1 MDIVSSPG
9 QLQARD
15 NALALQTLKDEA
27 EIAVLL
33 QKEKKKDVISKL
45 SIHVDT
51 VWEQLRKDNQSIR
64 QKAISLFRR
73 SRGEYE
79 PKKLAA
85 IRAFQGS
92 EVFIR
97 SGETK
102 CRSAY
107 SWITDIYRGA
117 NALPFSLEPSA
128 VPTLPDETKDQ
139 IKLQIMKQGVAMQ
152 EQMAK
157 AALAAGQPLDQATV
171 AKAMNDWQVVAEKQ
185 AVDKI
190 AKDAKSRCA
199 KAETKLRDQ
208 NQEGGWDN
216 AFKDF
221 LWYFIRCQAGIIKGP
236 VLTKKKR
243 YVWEANAEGSF
254 DFVTKETIGT
264 DCYAVSPFNLYVA
277 GGMKTSADG
286 DMIEVHELTRQ
297 SLKDLDGAPGY
308 SSEEINAVL
317 SKLHNG
323 ELKGMWLTIED
334 ETAVAAV
341 EREKTASSGTP
352 STTSS
357 IFTKDSQKVQA
368 LELYGSVSGFMLKEW
383 FDNAGLDSKGIDV
396 HAEYQANCWK
406 IGPHVIK
413 AVINPDELGRKPYHI
428 SSWAKSPSW
437 ILGEGLLEFAE
448 AVEDILNSIARALQN
463 NIAIASGP
471 MVEVN
476 SDRCDDKT
484 PTYPWKKIYST
495 SAQMKEG
502 PAVTYYQPQM
512 HTTEL
517 IAAYQFFSRLLD
529 EMTVPAYAQG
539 ASQSGVTAGT
549 ATVFTQLLA
558 AASRSIK
565 AVVANIDDDIITP
578 YNQMSYD
585 YLMKFDD
592 DPEIKGDAHV
602 VAKGVSGLLAKEQE
616 AQRKVEFLQ
625 VVANPVYAQTLG
637 AKNIGYILSEI
648 AKANNLDLP
657 DSERLEGNPT
667 MEELLTKMNSQAAG
681 VDPAQMN
688 GQMQAGGTPA
698 NAQNTTA
705 DGRPAGAPDAQ
716 QPAQIGA

>member
-1 MDIVSSPG
+1 MDIISSPA
-9 QLQARD
+9 QMAATENARK
-15 NALALQTLKDEA
+15 LQTMKDEA
-27 EIAVLL
+27 EIAVLFH
-33 QKEKKKDVISKL
+33 QDKKKDVVSKL
-45 SIHVDT
+45 AIHFNT
-51 VWEQLRKDNQSIR
+51 VWEQVKRDNRAVREQTV
-64 QKAISLFRR
+64 SLLRR
-73 SRGEYE
+73 SRGEYD

-85 IRAFQGS
+85 IKAFQGS

-102 CRSAY
+102 CRAAY

-117 NALPFSLEPSA
+117 NAPAFSLEPTA
-128 VPTLPDETKDQ
+128 IPTLPDETKDN
-139 IKLQIMKQGVAMQ
+139 IKLEILKQGIAMQ
-152 EQMAK
+152 EQMAI
-157 AALAAGQPLDQATV
+157 AAQSSGQPLDPGTIS
-171 AKAMNDWQVVAEKQ
+171 KTMNDWQVVAEKKAQ
-185 AVDKI
+185 EKMV
-190 AKDAKSRCA
+190 KDAKARCV
-199 KAETKLRDQ
+199 KAETKLKDQ
-208 NQEGGWDN
+208 NQEGGWDE

-221 LWYFIRCQAGIIKGP
+221 LWYFIRCKAGIIKGP

-243 YVWEANAEGSF
+243 YVWEANAAGGF

-264 DCYAVSPFNLYVA
+264 DVYCVSPFNFYPA
-277 GGMKTSADG
+277 GGMKSVNDG
-286 DMIEVHELTRQ
+286 DVVEVHELTRQ

-308 SSEEINAVL
+308 SSDEINAVL
-317 SKLHNG
+317 AKLSKG
-323 ELKGMWLTIED
+323 DLKGKWLTIDD
-334 ETAVAAV
+334 EISVASV
-341 EREKTASSGTP
+341 EREKIGHSGTP
-352 STTSS
+352 STTAT
-357 IFTKDSQKVQA
+357 ILTPNEQKVQA
-368 LELYGSVSGFMLKEW
+368 LEFYGSVSGFMLKEW
-383 FDNAGLDSKGIDV
+383 FNQAGLDSVQVDV

-406 IGPHVIK
+406 IGEHVIK
-413 AVINPDELGRKPYHI
+413 AVINPDELGRKPYHV

-437 ILGEGLLEFAE
+437 VLGEGLLEFAE

-512 HTTEL
+512 HTQEL
-517 IAAYQFFSRLLD
+517 IGAYQFFSKLLD

-565 AVVANIDDDIITP
+565 AVVANIDDDVITP
-578 YNQMSYD
+578 YNKMSYD

-592 DPEIKGDAHV
+592 DPEIKGDANV

-648 AKANNLDLP
+648 AKANNLNLP
-657 DSERLEGNPT
+657 DGERLEGSPS
-667 MEELLTKMNSQAAG
+667 MEEILTKMNAQSAGIDPNQAT
-681 VDPAQMN
+681 
-688 GQMQAGGTPA
+688 GQIGSGGTPA

-705 DGRPAGAPDAQ
+705 DGRPAGAPELQ

>member
-1 MDIVSSPG
+1 MDIVTTPG
-9 QLQARD
+9 QLAALD
-15 NALALQTLKDEA
+15 NARALQTLKDEA

-33 QKEKKKDVISKL
+33 HQEKKQAVVSKL
-45 SIHVDT
+45 SIHFNT
-51 VWEQLRKDNQSIR
+51 VWEQVKKDNRAVREQT
-64 QKAISLFRR
+64 ISLLRR
-73 SRGEYE
+73 SRGEYD

-85 IRAFQGS
+85 IKQFQGS

-102 CRSAY
+102 CRAAF

-117 NALPFSLEPSA
+117 NAIPFSLEPTA
-128 VPTLPDETKDQ
+128 VPTLPDQTKEQ
-139 IKLQIMKQGVAMQ
+139 IKAEIIKQGLALQQQLAVAAQ
-152 EQMAK
+152 
-157 AALAAGQPLDQATV
+157 AAGQPLDPSII
-171 AKAMNDWQVVAEKQ
+171 AKTMNDWQIVAEKK
-185 AVDKI
+185 ATEKI
-190 AKDAKSRCA
+190 LKDAKSRCL

-208 NQEGGWDN
+208 NEEGGWDD

-221 LWYFIRCQAGIIKGP
+221 LWYFIRCKAGIIKGP

-243 YVWEANAEGSF
+243 YVWEPNDSGSF

-264 DCYAVSPFNLYVA
+264 DVYCVSPFNFYPS
-277 GGMKTSADG
+277 GGMKTKNDG
-286 DMIEVHELTRQ
+286 DVIEVHELTRQ
-297 SLKDLDGAPGY
+297 SLKEMDGAPGY
-308 SSEEINAVL
+308 SSQEINTVL
-317 SKLHNG
+317 EKLHSG
-323 ELKGMWLTIED
+323 DLKGKWLTIDD
-334 ETAVAAV
+334 EIAVSAV
-341 EREKTASSGTP
+341 EREKVGTSGNP
-352 STTSS
+352 STTAALL
-357 IFTKDSQKVQA
+357 TVNDQKVQA

-383 FDNAGLDSKGIDV
+383 LDNAGLDSKQIDV

-406 IGPHVIK
+406 IGEHVIK

-437 ILGEGLLEFAE
+437 VLGEGLLEFAE

-512 HTTEL
+512 HTAEL

-565 AVVANIDDDIITP
+565 AVVANIDDDVITP

-625 VVANPVYAQTLG
+625 VAANPVYAQTLG
-637 AKNIGYILSEI
+637 AKNIGYILAEI
-648 AKANNLDLP
+648 AKANNLNLP
-657 DSERLEGNPT
+657 DAERLEGNPSL
-667 MEELLTKMNSQAAG
+667 EELLTRMNSQAAG
-681 VDPAQMN
+681 VDPNQAT
-688 GQMQAGGTPA
+688 GQIASGGTPA
-698 NAQNTTA
+698 NAQATTA
-705 DGRPAGAPDAQ
+705 DGRPAGAPEAQ